1 MKNLFV
7 IAADDHNMHF
17 LEPLAEDL
25 GCRYHRV
32 LGLEDVQTEEGFP
45 FRHTLE
51 RSIEVL
57 DAFDGPIDGIMSYW
71 DFPVSPA
78 LAILREKYGCP
89 GAGVDAV
96 LSCEHKYRS
105 RLLMREV
112 APDNIPRFEALDPFD
127 DGMVGALRKKLGYP
141 FWIKPIKAHSSSL
154 GFRIENGRQLKR
166 AIERIR
172 AGIGRFGEPF
182 DDAMTFSSLPE
193 EIRKVKGHWCLAE
206 SIIGGHQCT
215 LEGYVHKG
223 EVVVPAIVDSIR
235 VPGSSSFARYQ
246 YPSMLPESVQARM
259 RELASKVM
267 TQHAFDEGTFN
278 FEMYWDD
285 GRDHIWLLEVNPR
298 ASQSHTAITA
308 LVDGVPHLEAMAALS
323 LGRTPK
329 AHAHDGAHAMAG
341 KCFIRVHRDA
351 LVKAV
356 PPAARVAELEEE
368 HGCRIQIEAKEGKL
382 LSQLPSQDS
391 YSYVLGQI
399 HIGGDDEEDLLEK
412 FDHCVGE
419 LKFEL
424 LVKPRKRRKGKR
436 AVGMSAT

>member
-1 MKNLFV
+1 MRNLFV
-7 IAADDHNMHF
+7 IAADDHNMRF
-17 LEPLAEDL
+17 IEPLAEPLD
-25 GCRYHRV
+25 CRFHRV

-51 RSIEVL
+51 RSIEAL
-57 DAFDGPIDGIMSYW
+57 DAFDGKLDGIMSYW
-71 DFPVSPA
+71 DFPVSPV
-78 LAILREKYGCP
+78 LAILREKYGCV

-96 LSCEHKYRS
+96 LSCEHKYQS
-105 RLLMREV
+105 RLLQREV
-112 APDNIPRFEALDPFD
+112 APDNVPPFEALDPFD
-127 DGMVGALRKKLGYP
+127 DTHVAGLAKKLGYP

-166 AIERIR
+166 AIGRIR

-182 DDAMTFSSLPE
+182 DDAMTFSSLPD

-206 SIIGGHQCT
+206 GLIGGWQCT
-215 LEGYVHKG
+215 LEGYVHDG
-223 EVVVPAIVDSIR
+223 EVIVPAIVDSIR

-259 RELASKVM
+259 RDLASRVM
-267 TQHAFDEGTFN
+267 IKHDFQEGTFN

-285 GRDHIWLLEVNPR
+285 AKDHIWLLEVNPR

-323 LGRTPK
+323 LGQAPRN
-329 AHAHDGAHAMAG
+329 HGHDGSHAMAG
-341 KCFIRVHRDA
+341 KCFIRAHRDA
-351 LVKAV
+351 LVKAL
-356 PPAARVAELEEE
+356 PPADRVAELEEE
-368 HGCRIQIEAKEGKL
+368 LGCYIQIEAKEGKL

-399 HIGGDDEEDLLEK
+399 HLGADDEDDLLAK
-412 FDHCVGE
+412 FDHCVSE
-419 LKFEL
+419 LPFEL
-424 LVKPRKRRKGKR
+424 VLRPRQRKKRGKR
-436 AVGMSAT
+436 VGLSAT